1 MLIKRKEKNMFGKEK
16 GEKSNYK
23 LAMEALF
30 YHFHLILPIKFIDVC
45 SMGEAQHTN
54 WEVRNVISN

>member
-1 MLIKRKEKNMFGKEK
+1 MFGKEK
-16 GEKSNYK
+16 GEKCNYK

-45 SMGEAQHTN
+45 SVGEAQHTN
-54 WEVRNVISN
+54 